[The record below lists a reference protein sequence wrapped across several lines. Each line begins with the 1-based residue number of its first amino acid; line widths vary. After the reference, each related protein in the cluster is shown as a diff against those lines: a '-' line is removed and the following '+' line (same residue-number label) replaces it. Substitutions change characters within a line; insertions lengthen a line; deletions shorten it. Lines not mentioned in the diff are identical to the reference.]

1 MTRTMKRVAAAAVA
15 LAMVCGYAP
24 SVLNSVDLFSTTSIT
39 AFAEQTTSSFSLRTA
54 TSTSDGAVVL
64 TGAGYST
71 RRNVLRD
78 GSHVLT
84 CAGGKIY
91 SVTVSNMNGAIANNN
106 TGWTRS
112 GTSDVWTSADG
123 AESVGFTLN
132 NATGS
137 QNMTIQVTYE
147 PPVKVT
153 NISLNKTAVTLR
165 VGQTFQLE
173 PTLTPADAADKTVTY
188 TSSNTRRAT
197 VSEDGVITAVSRS
210 GGGQNTATITARATN
225 GTTSTTDD
233 ATATCRVTL
242 YNQLNVSNLSVG
254 DIAEPTYDGEAK
266 EPELVLTD
274 TQTNYTLV
282 KGVDY
287 DVTYSNNVNASTAA
301 SPAVATITGKGGYTG
316 TRNINF
322 TIKQADVTPTL
333 SVADWTYGEAYG
345 QVNLSDPANRS
356 NDATYFIA
364 KKDTTDWTPLQDFDG
379 SAGEYTMKAELPATQ
394 NYTADTVTDD
404 FTVSPAEVTISAN
417 DQSTTYGSEL
427 NDLTYS
433 FSGTLSAV
441 ELAQNE
447 LDFELSTTAT
457 STSNAGEYP
466 ITISYT
472 PNSNFSVTTVPGTY
486 TINKA
491 GLTVTASGY
500 TGDYDGKAHSITVD
514 VGDSDAT
521 VYYSPVP
528 LDEENYLEEGS
539 TENPSFTNA
548 NEYNVFFY
556 VVSNNYAPDPVSGMK
571 TVEIDLAD
579 PLLIDPV
586 ANEDLSYTG
595 DPLELVIPG
604 EAEFGPVLYA
614 LGTDAENEPEFDAF
628 SEDLPTATEAGTYYV
643 WYGTTGDENHYSDH
657 GHVLEVKINKAAAPQ
672 VLAPAGK
679 EDLVANGEA
688 QPLVTPGESDEGT
701 VLYALGTDD
710 TTVPSDDAWSEDVP
724 TASEAGTYYV
734 WYKVI
739 GDDNHDDVEP
749 ECIVVEI
756 AGEQDESSQ
765 DESSKDESSKDD
777 SSKADSSSSKA
788 DTSSSTTTTTTT
800 AAASTTNPGTGAT
813 AAAGLTALLAAA
825 AIIFKKKK

>member
-24 SVLNSVDLFSTTSIT
+24 SVLDSVDLFSTTSIT
-39 AFAEQTTSSFSLRTA
+39 AFAAQTTSSFSPRTA
-54 TSTSDGAVVL
+54 TGTSDGAVAL
-64 TGAGYST
+64 TGAGFSNSQN
-71 RRNVLRD
+71 RLKA

-91 SVTVSNMNGAIANNN
+91 SVTVSDMNGAIANNN

-112 GTSDVWTSADG
+112 GTSDVWTSTNG

-132 NATGS
+132 NPTGS
-137 QNMTIQVTYE
+137 RNMTISVTYE
-147 PPVKVT
+147 APVKVT

-173 PTLTPADAADKTVTY
+173 PTLTPADAANKTVTY
-188 TSSNTRRAT
+188 TSSSAGRASVSNT
-197 VSEDGVITAVSRS
+197 GLITAVSRA
-210 GGGQNTATITARATN
+210 GAQNTATITARATN
-225 GTTSTTDD
+225 GTTSTSDD
-233 ATATCRVTL
+233 ATATCRVTI
-242 YNQLNVSNLSVG
+242 YNQLNVSNLFVG
-254 DIAEPTYDGEAK
+254 EISEFTYDGEAK

-287 DVTYSNNVNASTAA
+287 DIAYSNNVNATTTDNL
-301 SPAVATITGKGGYTG
+301 AVATVTGKGGYTG
-316 TRNINF
+316 TRDITF
-322 TIKQADVTPTL
+322 AISKADVEPTL
-333 SVADWTYGEAYG
+333 TVDDWTYGETYG
-345 QVNLSDPANRS
+345 QVSFNDPANRS

-364 KKDTTDWTPLQDFDG
+364 KKGTDDWEPIQNFDG

-404 FTVSPAEVTISAN
+404 FTVFPAEVTITAD
-417 DQSTTYGSEL
+417 DQSSTYGEALNNLSYTISGSEL
-427 NDLTYS
+427 
-433 FSGTLSAV
+433 A
-441 ELAQNE
+441 EEE

-466 ITISYT
+466 ITVSYT

-486 TINKA
+486 IINKA

-521 VYYSPVP
+521 VYYGPVP

-672 VLAPAGK
+672 VLAPAGNT
-679 EDLVANGEA
+679 DLVANGEA

-825 AIIFKKKK
+825 AVVFKKKK